1 MRGSDGAVNLSGSAK
16 VKAIRDAFAKV
27 KNVPTVI
34 FGPATFDVATR
45 RVQGAMNAELVVH
58 KGQFTIWNGKPT

>member
-1 MRGSDGAVNLSGSAK
+1 MNVAAAVLRIEATDR
-16 VKAIRDAFAKV
+16 KAIRDAFAKV
-27 KNVPTVI
+27 KDVPTVI

-45 RVQGAMNAELVVH
+45 RVKGAMNAELVVH

>member
-1 MRGSDGAVNLSGSAK
+1 MNVAAAVLRIESTDR
-16 VKAIRDAFAKV
+16 KAIRDAFAKV
-27 KNVPTVI
+27 KDVPTVI